1 MKKINFILLLLGIA
15 LSSCSTYQ
23 YTARQT
29 NVHRR
34 AIDTHEQM
42 AGIDVDYSRQVTAT
56 SDFQLTRQDAI
67 NEAEYICL
75 QQSKVDVIVDPI
87 VKIEY
92 NPFKIKMR
100 YRATITGYAGMYK
113 EEPTILEK
121 SKEYTLE
128 EIEKYKLLTDPT
140 FPQYYYNN
148 GTQGDQYYFG
158 PKGVETKKES
168 SSLLIQSINKIPKK
182 APKVYDYQKSLKL
195 RNTGITL
202 MVTGAVMMV
211 GLGVGCFVGGLDAE
225 SYYVDNGYWDYY
237 YDYYVSDGYYSYR
250 NNDSAVSAG
259 IAFMAIGGAA
269 ITASIPMIAV
279 GSIRTKKAQNMD
291 ITMNVGS
298 NGIGLGL
305 TF

>member
-1 MKKINFILLLLGIA
+1 MRKNHLILLLVVIA

-29 NVHRR
+29 NVQRR
-34 AIDTHEQM
+34 DIHTHEQM
-42 AGIDVDYSRQVTAT
+42 AGIDVNYEKQVTAT

-67 NEAEYICL
+67 REAEYICI
-75 QQSKVDVIVDPI
+75 QQSKIDVIVDPI
-87 VKIEY
+87 IKVEY
-92 NPFKIKMR
+92 NPFRIKTR
-100 YRATITGYAGMYK
+100 YRATITGYAGTYK
-113 EEPTILEK
+113 QEPTVLEK

-158 PKGVETKKES
+158 PKGVESKKES
-168 SSLLIQSINKIPKK
+168 SSLLIQSSSSPQKK
-182 APKVYDYQKSLKL
+182 ALKTYDYHKSLQL
-195 RNTGITL
+195 RNVGISTL
-202 MVTGAVMMV
+202 VSGTVMML
-211 GLGVGCFVGGLDAE
+211 GLGVGCFVGGQNAVRYSE
-225 SYYVDNGYWDYY
+225 YVSYDDYY
-237 YDYYVSDGYYSYR
+237 GYGGYYETRYED
-250 NNDSAVSAG
+250 NYSAIAAG
-259 IAFMAIGGAA
+259 ISFMAIGGAA
-269 ITASIPMIAV
+269 IAASVPMIAV
-279 GSIRTKKAQNMD
+279 GSVRTKKAQNMD

>member
-75 QQSKVDVIVDPI
+75 QQSKIDVIVDPI

-92 NPFKIKMR
+92 NPFKVKMR

-113 EEPTILEK
+113 EEPTKLEK

-158 PKGVETKKES
+158 TNGFSNTTNS
-168 SSLLIQSINKIPKK
+168 SSSIVRTLGLNKLTTPKT
-182 APKVYDYQKSLKL
+182 YNYQQALKL
-195 RNTGITL
+195 RNAGIAMFTSG
-202 MVTGAVMMV
+202 TVMMFAL
-211 GLGVGCFVGGLDAE
+211 GLPCL
-225 SYYVDNGYWDYY
+225 
-237 YDYYVSDGYYSYR
+237 VSMNDG
-250 NNDSAVSAG
+250 AAAAG
-259 IAFMAIGGAA
+259 AAFMAIGGATM
-269 ITASIPMIAV
+269 TAGIPV
-279 GSIRTKKAQNMD
+279 LTLGCIRTKKAQKMD
-291 ITMNVGS
+291 ITMNASS

>member
-34 AIDTHEQM
+34 AIETHEQM

-100 YRATITGYAGMYK
+100 YRATIIGYAGMYK
-113 EEPTILEK
+113 EEPTKLEK

-158 PKGVETKKES
+158 TSGLGSKTAS
-168 SSLLIQSINKIPKK
+168 SSFMIQSTKLNNVKV
-182 APKVYDYQKSLKL
+182 PKVYDYQQALKL
-195 RNTGITL
+195 RNTGISLLTSG
-202 MVTGAVMMV
+202 VVMMFAV
-211 GLGVGCFVGGLDAE
+211 GMPCLV
-225 SYYVDNGYWDYY
+225 ST
-237 YDYYVSDGYYSYR
+237 SDG
-250 NNDSAVSAG
+250 APAAG
-259 IAFMAIGGAA
+259 AAFMAIGGVM
-269 ITASIPMIAV
+269 ISTGIPVMTV
-279 GSIRTKKAQNMD
+279 GCVRAKKSQNKE